1 MDIKQIPALL
11 AAGAAIFGIG
21 YVASPSEDTT
31 PAPAAFEE
39 RLASLHELTCPVS
52 MVEVGRDVERE
63 SLLPFIQCEGGGYV
77 LVRGKDFQRLVAVT
91 AGPDGR
97 ITPITDAFEIL
108 RIVGD

>member
-31 PAPAAFEE
+31 PAPAA
-39 RLASLHELTCPVS
+39 LVDITCPAS
-52 MVEVGRDVERE
+52 MVEVGRDIERE
-63 SLLPFIQCEGGGYV
+63 SGLPFIQCEGGGYV

-97 ITPITDAFEIL
+97 ITPITDPFEIL